1 MFRLLNILFLLVWAV
16 NLTAQTNNFFKFE
29 SKFGFGF
36 DKVGD
41 FELYSNL
48 VFHNEVY
55 DFTDFN
61 RYGISNWQGSPL
73 LYSDGSNF
81 RVLPHNTPIPNSS
94 IITNYKIT
102 GGGGANDVLM
112 TTFDT
117 SNYLILHNNQ
127 TINSSSFFL
136 NPTPSYSLLYSCLKR
151 TNNHPS
157 GFEMPESLRNKPI
170 NSNQI
175 LIGSGATRDS
185 TGQPVIV
192 NRTYNGLYSYKVLK
206 GGEVIK
212 MDSFSDFI
220 FKYSPDTVL
229 ENNGNMGFKFR
240 TTMSSSHLPVINHA
254 GNKIIYVSGYH
265 TLYMGVVI
273 ENYQTI
279 TIVDFDKHTG
289 KFSNPNIIYQHLFN
303 HFIPNPEKEYMTPWR
318 FYFSTNDSKLY
329 ILAADFEY
337 LPQVLNNQQAPTPFH
352 IKKGTIL
359 FQVDLS
365 SPQITFTKIH
375 EYGYNGSG
383 EFTGMNHLGQL
394 VFVDRVGS
402 NMRMNRIKSPNLK
415 YPYCKI
421 ELEYFK
427 PYPTYDP
434 DFGVVPVN
442 MVRGFYHIFD
452 FLRIEQQYDYSCS
465 ATVQLRNTSLPDIG
479 FTKYKWHIKDQND
492 SLMVFE
498 QFEPPPLT
506 YTQNGN
512 YAVQLFAQSPK
523 GGGYGE
529 WYIDTI
535 RVRIPTKPIARFSAS
550 DTVVCQ
556 HLPVT
561 FNNLSTDQ
569 QTHTPRPKEYLWDFG
584 DGNTSAETNP
594 IHTYTQPGD
603 YTVSLHFRN
612 GYCDSLLVKTH
623 YIHVVDAPKPGF
635 SISDTQGCV
644 PMTISITDTTRFRVQ
659 SKEYYFSDIDQ
670 WLPMTRDTFNH
681 TFHSSGVFRV
691 VQKLIGIS
699 GCVIVTDSVWVSA
712 APGIT
717 TLDTTS
723 IHLVDVQ
730 NPMVNIFW
738 KSHPAAVSYE
748 LQSGESMT
756 NLSLLHQTPDTFF
769 AHTVASAEFYQV
781 QAVDS
786 CGNKSVVG
794 NYAKPVWLIG
804 KVRGYNQAAELYH
817 TPYEVWSGS
826 EKRYHLQ
833 KFVVGNWITLRTE
846 PFPLPYDDVNF
857 TEKDSLQSCY
867 RIQITDPNEAS
878 LVSHSNVLCLDYVP
892 MLYLPN
898 AFSPN
903 GDGLNDVFELN
914 TIGITTYTMRVFN
927 QWGQKVFEGLN
938 SSWDGTFQGMECPA
952 GVYMVLLSYTNKSGK
967 QFETG
972 NTLHLIR

>member
-1 MFRLLNILFLLVWAV
+1 LKKSINILFFILVWV
-16 NLTAQTNNFFKFE
+16 GKLSAQTNNFYYYGTGQAFSPGKAF
-29 SKFGFGF
+29 SF
-36 DKVGD
+36 DKNNKLILHD
-41 FELYSNL
+41 SLRFSLNSSDE
-48 VFHNEVY
+48 FRTIC
-55 DFTDFN
+55 D
-61 RYGISNWQGSPL
+61 WQGRPL
-73 LYSDGSNF
+73 LYCDGDSIYRF
-81 RVLPHNTPIPNSS
+81 HKFTIPNSNIKVQS
-94 IITNYKIT
+94 KIRDPNINN
-102 GGGGANDVLM
+102 GYFLASC
-112 TTFDT
+112 DT
-117 SNYLILHNNQ
+117 SNYLLVSCNQKNNSG
-127 TINSSSFFL
+127 NSPFNDTLNDFL
-136 NPTPSYSLLYSCLKR
+136 TTYIERDENSQIGLKISANNYNRAVPLNQRLY
-151 TNNHPS
+151 
-157 GFEMPESLRNKPI
+157 GM
-170 NSNQI
+170 
-175 LIGSGATRDS
+175 GATRDS
-185 TGQPVIV
+185 TGQPMFVF
-192 NRTYNGLYSYKVLK
+192 RTTKYLYSAKVLK
-206 GGEVIK
+206 GGFVQIL
-212 MDSFSDFI
+212 DSFPEYIFI
-220 FKYSPDTVL
+220 NTPDSIVKNAVNPLTRIRINSAINPTFNNAGDKLVYSHTYGVYRYGFLVQNVSVL
-229 ENNGNMGFKFR
+229 CSVE
-240 TTMSSSHLPVINHA
+240 
-254 GNKIIYVSGYH
+254 
-265 TLYMGVVI
+265 
-273 ENYQTI
+273 
-279 TIVDFDKHTG
+279 FDKSTG
-289 KFSNPNIIYQHLFN
+289 KFSNREQLYYHNWIRDISPD
-303 HFIPNPEKEYMTPWR
+303 
-318 FYFSTNDSKLY
+318 NDSFEVFRFPKFSPNDRFLY
-329 ILAADFEY
+329 INNFKRLIQNNEILISSSHISYSELNQLDMLSPIPY
-337 LPQVLNNQQAPTPFH
+337 LSKILLQTKVYFIISVNHNRSLVYLYGNQELVNDTFNIGLVRNTNNEVS
-352 IKKGTIL
+352 IL
-359 FQVDLS
+359 DTSILTY
-365 SPQITFTKIH
+365 TFKDP
-375 EYGYNGSG
+375 ENA
-383 EFTGMNHLGQL
+383 LGINN
-394 VFVDRVGS
+394 S
-402 NMRMNRIKSPNLK
+402 
-415 YPYCKI
+415 
-421 ELEYFK
+421 YF
-427 PYPTYDP
+427 
-434 DFGVVPVN
+434 
-442 MVRGFYHIFD
+442 HIFD

-479 FTKYKWHIKDQND
+479 FTKYKWHIKDEND

-535 RVRIPTKPIARFSAS
+535 RVRIPAKPIARFSAS

-594 IHTYTQPGD
+594 VHTYTQPGD

-612 GYCDSLLVKTH
+612 GYCDSLLVKTNN
-623 YIHVVDAPKPGF
+623 IHVVDAPKPGF
-635 SISDTQGCV
+635 AISDTQGCV
-644 PMTISITDTTRFRVQ
+644 PMPITITDTTWFRVQ

-712 APGIT
+712 ALGIT

-952 GVYMVLLSYTNKSGK
+952 GVYMVLLSYTNKSGM